1 MASHRSTRWVICAL
15 ALAVMVP
22 AAVADRTK
30 SISDCTYFDQ
40 QDKDEDKVEFTIKNL
55 CTVPVDC
62 SMSWRVVCAPDSKK
76 RRSAHPA
83 SAKFAL
89 ESGAVSSKEA
99 SAGVCGDDG
108 WAIDSIKWSCE
119 PNKE

>member
-1 MASHRSTRWVICAL
+1 MASSVRWAICAL
-15 ALAVMVP
+15 GLAVMVP
-22 AAVADRTK
+22 AAFADRTK
-30 SISDCTYFDQ
+30 SIAECTYFDQ
-40 QDKDEDKVEFTIKNL
+40 TDKDDDKVELSIKNL

-76 RRSAHPA
+76 RRAVHPA

-89 ESGAVSSKEA
+89 ESGATSSKEA

-108 WAIDSIKWSCE
+108 WAIDSIKWSCQ
-119 PNKE
+119 PNND

>member
-22 AAVADRTK
+22 VAVADRSK

-40 QDKDEDKVEFTIKNL
+40 QDKDDDKVEFTVKNL
-55 CTVPVDC
+55 CSVPVDC

-76 RRSAHPA
+76 RRSVHPA

-89 ESGAVSSKEA
+89 ESGAVNSKEA